1 MEINTSVLIAIIGCI
16 VGLAGWLRNHD
27 SDSKKETTDM
37 TTVIVKLENI
47 RAGIAELKAD
57 VKRTS
62 EDLQGIDRRLTV
74 VEQSTKSA
82 HKRLDELLKQ
92 ETRE

>member
-1 MEINTSVLIAIIGCI
+1 MEISTGTLIAVIGCI

-27 SDSKKETTDM
+27 TDTTKETTDM

-47 RAGIAELKAD
+47 RTGISELKAD

-62 EDLQGIDRRLTV
+62 EDLKTIDRRLTI
-74 VEQSTKSA
+74 VEQSTKQA
-82 HKRLDELLKQ
+82 HKRIDELKG
-92 ETRE
+92 EVRE

>member
-1 MEINTSVLIAIIGCI
+1 MDINTGVLIAVIGCL

-27 SDSKKETTDM
+27 TDNARETSDM

-47 RAGIAELKAD
+47 RSGIAELKAD

-62 EDLQGIDRRLTV
+62 EDMKTIDRRLTV
-74 VEQSTKSA
+74 VEVSVKQA
-82 HKRLDELLKQ
+82 HEYIRELKG

>member
-1 MEINTSVLIAIIGCI
+1 MEISTGTLIAVIGCI

-27 SDSKKETTDM
+27 TDTTKETTDM

-47 RAGIAELKAD
+47 RSGIAELKAD

-62 EDLQGIDRRLTV
+62 EDLKNIDRRLTV
-74 VEQSTKSA
+74 VEVSVKQA
-82 HKRLDELLKQ
+82 HEYIRELKG

>member
-1 MEINTSVLIAIIGCI
+1 MDINTGVLIAIIGCI

-27 SDSKKETTDM
+27 TDNAKETSNM

-47 RAGIAELKAD
+47 RVGISDLKSD
-57 VKRTS
+57 LKRTA
-62 EDLQGIDRRLTV
+62 EDLQGIDRRLTI
-74 VEQSTKSA
+74 VEQSAKQA
-82 HKRLDELLKQ
+82 HKRIDELKG

>member
-1 MEINTSVLIAIIGCI
+1 MDINTGVLIALIGCI

-27 SDSKKETTDM
+27 TDNERETSNM

-47 RAGIAELKAD
+47 RVGISDLKSD
-57 VKRTS
+57 LKRTA
-62 EDLQGIDRRLTV
+62 EDLKGIDRRLTI
-74 VEQSTKSA
+74 VEQSAKQA
-82 HKRLDELLKQ
+82 HKRIDELKG

>member
-1 MEINTSVLIAIIGCI
+1 MEIGTGTLIAVIGCI

-27 SDSKKETTDM
+27 TDTTKETTDM

-47 RAGIAELKAD
+47 RTGISELKAD

-62 EDLQGIDRRLTV
+62 EDMKNIDRRLTV
-74 VEQSTKSA
+74 VEVSVKQA
-82 HKRLDELLKQ
+82 HEYIRELKG

>member
-1 MEINTSVLIAIIGCI
+1 MEISTGTLIAVIGCI

-27 SDSKKETTDM
+27 TDTTKETSNL

-47 RAGIAELKAD
+47 RVSISDLKLELK
-57 VKRTS
+57 RTA
-62 EDLQGIDRRLTV
+62 EDLQGIDRRLTI
-74 VEQSTKSA
+74 VEQSAKQA
-82 HKRLDELLKQ
+82 HKRIDELKG